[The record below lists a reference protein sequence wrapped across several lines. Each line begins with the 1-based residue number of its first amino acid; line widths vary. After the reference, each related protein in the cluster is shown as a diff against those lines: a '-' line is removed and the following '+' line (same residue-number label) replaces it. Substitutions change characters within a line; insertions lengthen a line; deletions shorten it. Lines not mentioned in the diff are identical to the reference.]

1 MGEKSLLL
9 PVCWLLRFFFLYC
22 VGGLSLRENQTL
34 LSSSQL
40 LVPCLFPLFVLIH
53 FKFQLVGCDHAVFI
67 SVLVLEH
74 VGDDLLHGQPGLYAT
89 FALCHLQLDE
99 LRKLKLQRSRTISHK
114 LVSDHRSLACSN
126 AKEKPLFH
134 YVKTISNMNNNYLKL
149 QFFKKSA
156 LFLVSPPDGSKVSWV
171 HFRESSFIVKKNHD
185 FTRKKNL
192 TKYKNQYFDT

>member
-1 MGEKSLLL
+1 MVVKKIFCTLSFQNLKPLNDDSVWGKKSLVACLL
-9 PVCWLLRFFFLYC
+9 VVAFCLYC

-134 YVKTISNMNNNYLKL
+134 YVKTISNMNNYLKL
-149 QFFKKSA
+149 QFKKKICVVLS
-156 LFLVSPPDGSKVSWV
+156 
-171 HFRESSFIVKKNHD
+171 
-185 FTRKKNL
+185 L
-192 TKYKNQYFDT
+192 TSRWQ

>member
-1 MGEKSLLL
+1 MTLCGEKKSLVACFL
-9 PVCWLLRFFFLYC
+9 VVAFFLYC

-53 FKFQLVGCDHAVFI
+53 FKFQLVGCDHTVFI

-74 VGDDLLHGQPGLYAT
+74 VGDHLLHGQPGLYAT

-114 LVSDHRSLACSN
+114 LVTVH
-126 AKEKPLFH
+126 
-134 YVKTISNMNNNYLKL
+134 
-149 QFFKKSA
+149 
-156 LFLVSPPDGSKVSWV
+156 SPVLTP
-171 HFRESSFIVKKNHD
+171 KKNPC
-185 FTRKKNL
+185 FTM
-192 TKYKNQYFDT
+192 

>member
-1 MGEKSLLL
+1 MIVKKIFCTFSFQNLKPLNHDSVWGKKVSCCLF
-9 PVCWLLRFFFLYC
+9 VGCCGFFLYC

-89 FALCHLQLDE
+89 FALCHLQLNE

-149 QFFKKSA
+149 QFLKKISVV
-156 LFLVSPPDGSKVSWV
+156 LS
-171 HFRESSFIVKKNHD
+171 
-185 FTRKKNL
+185 L
-192 TKYKNQYFDT
+192 TSRRQ

>member
-1 MGEKSLLL
+1 MIVKKIFCTLSFQNLKPLNHDSVWGKKSLVACLL
-9 PVCWLLRFFFLYC
+9 VVAFFLYC

-74 VGDDLLHGQPGLYAT
+74 VGDYLLHGQPGLYAT

-134 YVKTISNMNNNYLKL
+134 YVKTISNMNNYLKL
-149 QFFKKSA
+149 QFKKKKSVV
-156 LFLVSPPDGSKVSWV
+156 LS
-171 HFRESSFIVKKNHD
+171 
-185 FTRKKNL
+185 L
-192 TKYKNQYFDT
+192 TSRWQ

>member
-1 MGEKSLLL
+1 MWCSGTNKGACLFTAIKQTIVTHTKNDSEKDLLHFFVISKL
-9 PVCWLLRFFFLYC
+9 ETTKPWLCVGKKVSCCPILGCCVF

-40 LVPCLFPLFVLIH
+40 LVPCLFPLFVLVH

-99 LRKLKLQRSRTISHK
+99 LRKLKLKRSRTISHE
-114 LVSDHRSLACSN
+114 LVSVH
-126 AKEKPLFH
+126 
-134 YVKTISNMNNNYLKL
+134 
-149 QFFKKSA
+149 
-156 LFLVSPPDGSKVSWV
+156 SPVLTP
-171 HFRESSFIVKKNHD
+171 KKNPVFH
-185 FTRKKNL
+185 
-192 TKYKNQYFDT
+192 